1 MFSGTVAAVVI
12 VVVPVSML
20 FRTKVDT
27 ARNAFVAPVR
37 VSPHRRGDPLEKF
50 KPSLDWGSQLV
61 VSTWWILEAWAI
73 SAACVLVI
81 GVLLVRYTTWAK
93 RFWRVTG
100 DYFTGSASL
109 PVWGT
114 LAALLLSVVFEVRI
128 AVLLSYYNND
138 VYSALQVAFQG
149 VGAHNAGQR
158 NSGVHGFW
166 VAIGIFCILAAVHIA
181 RIVFDTYL
189 TQRFII
195 RWRVWLTD
203 RLTGDWLTGRAYYRA
218 RFTEP
223 VIDNPDQRI
232 QQDIDVFTTGV
243 GTGPNVPSYY
253 SQSILLFGAINSVA
267 SVASFTIIL
276 WRLSGTLA
284 LFGIAIPKALFWIVI
299 AYVLIASL
307 IAFRIGHPL
316 IRLSFRNE
324 QTNAA
329 FRYALV
335 RLRDSAEAVG
345 FYRGEKAEREQLET
359 RFGAVIAN
367 YRRYVRRTLG
377 LVGWNYTVTE
387 TILPLPFVLQAP
399 RLFAGTIKLG
409 DVTQSAGTFGKIESG
424 LSFFRNAYSQFA
436 SYNAAIIRLDG
447 LVEANERARAL
458 PVLPTEASSDDSVEL
473 FGVEVRTPDG
483 APLIDPVDLRLER
496 GESLVITGPS
506 GSGKTTLLRS
516 LAELWPAASG
526 VWRRPAEGH
535 ATMFV
540 SQLPYLPL
548 GDLRTV
554 VSYPARPGDIADE
567 QLRDV
572 LTRVSLPHLRDRL
585 DEEQDWAKVLS
596 PGEQQRVAFARVLL
610 TSPNAVFL
618 DEATSALDE
627 GMALTLYEL
636 LRTELPETI
645 VVSVSH
651 HSSLDEH
658 HEHQLELLGDRAWR
672 LERLA
677 SSSRPVE
684 DISRG
689 R

>member
-1 MFSGTVAAVVI
+1 
-12 VVVPVSML
+12 
-20 FRTKVDT
+20 
-27 ARNAFVAPVR
+27 
-37 VSPHRRGDPLEKF
+37 LEKF
-50 KPSLDWGSQLV
+50 KPSLDWGNQLV
-61 VSTWWILEAWAI
+61 VSTWWILEAWLI

-81 GVLLVRYTTWAK
+81 GVLLIRYTTWAK

-100 DYFTGSASL
+100 DYFTGRPSL
-109 PVWGT
+109 PVWTT
-114 LAALLLSVVFEVRI
+114 LGVLLLSVVFEVRI

-138 VYSALQVAFQG
+138 VYSALQIAFQG
-149 VGAHNAGQR
+149 VGAHNAAQR
-158 NSGVHGFW
+158 NSGIHGFW

-203 RLTGDWLTGRAYYRA
+203 RLTGDWLTGRAFYRS
-218 RFTEP
+218 RFIDP
-223 VIDNPDQRI
+223 PIDNPDQRI

-253 SQSILLFGAINSVA
+253 SQSILLFGAVNSIA
-267 SVASFTIIL
+267 SVASFGVIL
-276 WRLSGTLA
+276 WRLSGTLT
-284 LFGIAIPKALFWIVI
+284 LFDVAIPKALFWVVLV
-299 AYVLIASL
+299 YVLVASL

-345 FYRGEKAEREQLET
+345 FYRGEKAEREQLDT

-399 RLFAGTIKLG
+399 RLFGGAIKLG
-409 DVTQSAGTFGKIESG
+409 DVTQSAGAFGKIESG

-458 PVLPTEASSDDSVEL
+458 PVLATEPSPDDAVEL
-473 FGVEVRTPDG
+473 VGVEVSTPTG
-483 APLIDPVDLRLER
+483 EPLIDPVELRLER
-496 GESLVITGPS
+496 GESLVISGPS

-526 VWRRPAEGH
+526 VWRRPADDH

-548 GDLRTV
+548 GDLRTA
-554 VSYPARPGDIADE
+554 VSYPASPGDIADE
-567 QLRDV
+567 RLRDV
-572 LTRVSLPHLRDRL
+572 LTRVSLPQLRERL
-585 DEEQDWAKVLS
+585 DEQRDWAKVLS

-610 TSPNAVFL
+610 TKPKAVFL

-627 GMALTLYEL
+627 GLALTLYEL
-636 LRTELPETI
+636 LRAELPDTI

-651 HSSLDEH
+651 HSALDEH
-658 HEHQLELLGDRAWR
+658 HEHQLELLGGGAWR

-677 SSSRPVE
+677 ASS
-684 DISRG
+684 
-689 R
+689 